1 MFSPIFK
8 CILKGSEIG
17 YETGY
22 QISGGFQNWYGNI
35 RKRLTLFPGISNLW
49 LTRTI
54 FVAAGEELAGPRSVF
69 NNFSLRPWTSESKN
83 FLPWNLVAYVYCLYA
98 FASDSRHC
106 RDASHYFA
114 TLHVYA
120 HAILAIAGFQ
130 NQDVNIKTLKMY
142 PISLITSCMVGFW
155 TLWQVRASL
164 GGEKTQLLTE
174 MVWFI
179 STVFIFI
186 RYFPHEPYREMVFAM
201 VCNSSRAVLW
211 SFKEPFWRLECN
223 NATRL
228 HYVAVTRTCSAN
240 WPIGRRD
247 TSQ

>member
-1 MFSPIFK
+1 M
-8 CILKGSEIG
+8 
-17 YETGY
+17 
-22 QISGGFQNWYGNI
+22 
-35 RKRLTLFPGISNLW
+35 
-49 LTRTI
+49 
-54 FVAAGEELAGPRSVF
+54 AAGEELAGPRSVF

-83 FLPWNLVAYVYCLYA
+83 LLPCNLVAYIYCLYD

-106 RDASHYFA
+106 RDASHYFE
-114 TLHVYA
+114 TLYTP
-120 HAILAIAGFQ
+120 AILAIMPGFQ
-130 NQDVNIKTLKMY
+130 NQDVNIDTLKMY
-142 PISLITSCMVGFW
+142 PIFQITSCMVGFW

-186 RYFPHEPYREMVFAM
+186 RYLPHEPYREMFFLQWFAIQ
-201 VCNSSRAVLW
+201 VELYILW
-211 SFKEPFWRLECN
+211 SFKDPFWRLECN

-247 TSQ
+247 TSQSANNTQAWKSSLIKQNIPLTGSPTRSPVKWSAQSQTLLQGIP